1 MRTLCIFFLF
11 FFLWKCAALR
21 ICGNYCGPSWCNGQA
36 IPEKECDT
44 SVAPLN
50 DVYKVDDCCRKHD
63 NCCGFGVRQLCNS
76 RLVTCIAA
84 SLQSP
89 DKELGDK
96 VNTLVSTETWVAA
109 HFFDEFICG
118 NGTQLIADF
127 FIALEFF
134 DSTLLNRSMCCG
146 TQCE

>member
-1 MRTLCIFFLF
+1 MSTLCSFFLF
-11 FFLWKCAALR
+11 FMLWNCAALR
-21 ICGNYCGPSWCNGQA
+21 ICGNYCGPGWCNGRA
-36 IPEKECDT
+36 IPEEECDT
-44 SVAPLN
+44 SIAPLG
-50 DVYKVDDCCRKHD
+50 DVYEVDACCREHD
-63 NCCGFGVRQLCNS
+63 NCCGFGARRQCNS

-89 DKELGDK
+89 DKELAEK
-96 VNTLVSTETWVAA
+96 SETWVAA

-134 DSTLLNRSMCCG
+134 DTTLLNRSMCCG